1 MPARGSLLRL
11 PTSRTRTTRDRERE
25 PREGQSEARRIE
37 QAELME
43 LVERRI
49 EAATRQTQALLEAR
63 PRERCCCRAERKN
76 ESKKS
81 LGKRADLHVRSVR
94 EH

>member
-1 MPARGSLLRL
+1 LLLRL
-11 PTSRTRTTRDRERE
+11 SASRTRTTSDRERE
-25 PREGQSEARRIE
+25 SRERQSEARRIE

-49 EAATRQTQALLEAR
+49 EATARQTQALLEAR
-63 PRERCCCRAERKN
+63 PCERRCRRAERKN
-76 ESKKS
+76 ESKKA